1 MKNILIPVFLT
12 ALILGLILR
21 GYQFKE
27 RFLYAHDNDL
37 AGWIVKDIIV
47 DHHLR
52 LIGQE
57 TSAKGIF
64 IGPLFYYSLIPFY
77 LITGM
82 DPIGSRI
89 YSLIIGLAAICSLY
103 FVVDVFY
110 GRRPAGIA
118 SLIYAVSFLIS
129 QTEREV
135 VPTTTVMLWSIWF
148 YYSVNLIFRAKKS
161 GLDLAAFLLG
171 LVWHIN
177 LALILLSPLVIL
189 GVFINHKKFLFKDY
203 FKPIAILIIMSL
215 PLFIFEI
222 RHNFLQTKSLIGTV
236 FENSAVSGTPAVAF
250 SDKVSHV
257 VSFAFKNATR
267 IFFVPE
273 FNFPENIIPV
283 FLTIMLLVLI
293 ITRKIP
299 GYTLT
304 IFILWMGLYILF
316 FTLHPINLSEYYL
329 NGMNIFWLIIS
340 AVFLGKIMPK
350 FVSAAVLCFLI
361 FYNLNMFLSSPINAS
376 GYLSKKALINFIY
389 SDAAKHNY
397 PCVALSYITNP
408 GYQFGYRY
416 FTYLQGLK
424 TAPVSAGVPVYSV
437 VFPHSLVDR
446 IDNSFGAIG
455 LVLPEYTRYDQDK
468 VKAGCSGENSNLT
481 DPMFGFTK

>member
-1 MKNILIPVFLT
+1 MHMTTIWPAGLLKILSSIT
-12 ALILGLILR
+12 I
-21 GYQFKE
+21 
-27 RFLYAHDNDL
+27 
-37 AGWIVKDIIV
+37 
-47 DHHLR
+47 LR

-89 YSLIIGLAAICSLY
+89 YSLIIGLTAICSLY
-103 FVVDVFY
+103 FVVNRLY

-161 GLDLAAFLLG
+161 GLLLASFLLG

-189 GVFINHKKFLFKDY
+189 GVFLNHKKYLLRDF
-203 FKPIAILIIMSL
+203 FKPVIILLIMSL

-222 RHNFLQTKSLIGTV
+222 RHNFLQTRSLFGTV
-236 FENSAVSGTPAVAF
+236 FENSAVSGIPAVSF

-267 IFFVPE
+267 IFFIPE
-273 FNFPENIIPV
+273 FVFPENIIPV
-283 FLTIMLLVLI
+283 FLTIMLLVLV
-293 ITRKIP
+293 ITRRIP
-299 GYTLT
+299 GYTGT

-329 NGMNIFWLIIS
+329 NGMNIFWLIIA
-340 AVFLGKIMPK
+340 AVTMGRILPK
-350 FVSAAVLCFLI
+350 FISAAVLCFLI

-376 GYLSKKALINFIY
+376 GYLPKKALMEFIY
-389 SDAAKHNY
+389 TDAAAHDY
-397 PCVALSYITNP
+397 PCVAFSYITNP

-416 FTYLQGLK
+416 FIYLKGLK
-424 TAPVSAGVPVYSV
+424 TAPPSSGAPVYSV

-446 IDNSFGAIG
+446 IDKSFGAIG
-455 LVLPEYTRYDQDK
+455 LVLPRYSRYDQEA
-468 VKAGCSGENSNLT
+468 VQVSCSGENSNLT
-481 DPMFGFTK
+481 DPMFGFTIPSKYVRVSFSYRYQL